1 MKFVEFMDKL
11 KTDPRQIFVLTG
23 EEFFFINQ
31 AKKKILDRIFPNKDD
46 LENGLTRVDDM
57 KPADLIVSAETVPF
71 FSERIAIMLEHTTI
85 FKDSDSKDKSIDQLA
100 KLFER
105 LPATTFLI
113 FVSES
118 KLDKRKKIFK
128 TIEKSA
134 MILEADPI
142 RPWEIEPWLISRIRE
157 LNLSFDKDAL
167 EYFLT
172 ATSGMDP
179 VSLNFLNGELEKLTL
194 FVEKN
199 RVTKKNLEE
208 MFSSLPEVSNF
219 ALNEAISEQNL
230 SKAIFLLRRQ
240 IKDGNFLPLIVGLLT
255 RHIRQLLQAKLLIK
269 SGVTGRNLAKPLEL
283 NPFIAEKLGSVAKKF
298 SEENLKSSLL
308 ILYDADYLLK
318 TGEAGAEVLEEV
330 IIKLCRK

>member
-23 EEFFFINQ
+23 EEFFFIDQ
-31 AKKKILDRIFPNKDD
+31 AKKKILERIFPNEDD

-100 KLFER
+100 KLFQR
-105 LPATTFLI
+105 LPPTTFLI
-113 FVSES
+113 FVSDS

-128 TIEKSA
+128 AVEKSA

-142 RPWEIEPWLISRIRE
+142 RPWEIEPWLNSRIRE

-199 RVTKKNLEE
+199 RVTKQNLVE

-219 ALNEAISEQNL
+219 ALNEAISEKNI

-255 RHIRQLLQAKLLIK
+255 RHVRQILQAKLLIK

-283 NPFIAEKLGSVAKKF
+283 NPFIAEKLGNVAKKF

-318 TGEAGAEVLEEV
+318 TGGAGAEILEEV